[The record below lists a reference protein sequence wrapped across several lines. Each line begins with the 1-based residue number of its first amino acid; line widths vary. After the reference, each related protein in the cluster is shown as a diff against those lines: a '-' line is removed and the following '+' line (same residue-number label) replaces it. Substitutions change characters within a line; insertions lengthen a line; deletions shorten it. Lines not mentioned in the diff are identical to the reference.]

1 MEERLRTHM
10 DYLFEGI
17 PMDESTK
24 ELKEEIV
31 LNLIDKYHDLLA
43 QGKSEEAAFSLA
55 IASIGDIRELLNE
68 YTTSG
73 KSENNDN
80 NNSDFN
86 STNQGGTANHTT
98 YSSPAM
104 TKYEQE
110 YAEWKKK
117 KAVLTSISVML
128 YILCVV
134 PPILTEMLPINEN
147 LGAVGLFVFI
157 AIATS
162 LLVYNSYTKPHP
174 PKTDGSMVEEFKE
187 WKKEKDDSRT
197 ATKSIRSMVWSLTT
211 ALYFVVSFT
220 TGAWY
225 VTWVIFLMGSAV
237 NSLIKAITDLRK

>member
-17 PMDESTK
+17 PMDESTQ

-31 LNLIDKYHDLLA
+31 LNLIDKYHDLLE

-55 IASIGDIRELLNE
+55 VASIGDIRELLNE
-68 YTTSG
+68 Y
-73 KSENNDN
+73 
-80 NNSDFN
+80 
-86 STNQGGTANHTT
+86 GGTGESEKENSQTGSPNSAATGEN
-98 YSSPAM
+98 YNSSPAM

-117 KAVLTSISVML
+117 KAVFTSVAVML
-128 YILCVV
+128 YILSIV
-134 PPILTEMLPINEN
+134 PPILTEMLPIHEDF
-147 LGAVGLFVFI
+147 GAIGLFIFI

-162 LLVYNSYTKPHP
+162 LLVYNSHTKPHP

-187 WKKEKDDSRT
+187 WKKEKDDSR
-197 ATKSIRSMVWSLTT
+197 AVSKSIRSMVWSLTT
-211 ALYFVVSFT
+211 AIYFIVSFT

-225 VTWVIFLMGSAV
+225 ITWVIFLIGSAV
-237 NSLIKAITDLRK
+237 SSLIKAITDLRK

>member
-17 PMDESTK
+17 PIDESTK

-31 LNLIDKYHDLLA
+31 LNLIDKYHDLLE

-68 YTTSG
+68 YSGSGTSG
-73 KSENNDN
+73 KNNFANADYNNQNQKESEN
-80 NNSDFN
+80 
-86 STNQGGTANHTT
+86 STHYT
-98 YSSPAM
+98 SPAI

-128 YILCVV
+128 YILCVI

-147 LGAVGLFVFI
+147 LGAAGLFVFI
-157 AIATS
+157 AVATA

-187 WKKEKDDSRT
+187 WKKEKDNSRT
-197 ATKSIRSMVWSLTT
+197 ASKSIYSMVWSLTT
-211 ALYFVVSFT
+211 ALYFIVSFA

-225 VTWVIFLMGSAV
+225 ITWVIFLMGSAA

>member
-55 IASIGDIRELLNE
+55 VASIGDIRELLNE
-68 YTTSG
+68 YSGTDKGEKGGNNAGGQNNTATS
-73 KSENNDN
+73 
-80 NNSDFN
+80 NSN
-86 STNQGGTANHTT
+86 
-98 YSSPAM
+98 SSPAM

-110 YAEWKKK
+110 YAKWKKET
-117 KAVLTSISVML
+117 AVLRAVAVML

-134 PPILTEMLPINEN
+134 PPIIAEILPINDEF
-147 LGAVGLFVFI
+147 GSIGLFICV
-157 AIATS
+157 AIATA
-162 LLVYNSYTKPHP
+162 LLIYNSCTKPHP
-174 PKTDGSMVEEFKE
+174 PKTDGSIVEEFKE
-187 WKKEKDDSRT
+187 WKKEKDDSRV
-197 ATKSIRSMVWSLTT
+197 ASKSIRSMVWSLTT
-211 ALYFVVSFT
+211 AVYFIVSFT

-225 VTWVIFLMGSAV
+225 ITWVIFLIGSAV
-237 NSLIKAITDLRK
+237 SSLIRAITDLRK